1 MDQNKQ
7 KYYCIPMLPYP
18 SGKLHIGHV
27 RNYTITDVLARYHK
41 LNGYNVRHN
50 IGWDAFGLPAEN
62 AAIQFGCS
70 PHEWTIKNINH
81 MRSQLKRLLF
91 DFNWDMEINTCEPDY
106 YKHQQ
111 WLFLQLYKKGIIYRK
126 TGLVNFDPVDQTV
139 LANEQV
145 IDGRG
150 WRSGALVEKREIP
163 MYYMNI
169 TSYADELLADLN
181 NLPNWPEQIKIMQ
194 RNWIGKSQ
202 GAEITF
208 KSDHQQINKITV
220 FTSLPNTIMGMSFL
234 GISPNHELSTLL
246 AKSNS
251 DIKKFI
257 DKENSGAVDEA
268 TLATKEK
275 RGIFTGY
282 YAIHP
287 ITNEKK
293 PIWICNFILLD
304 YGTGAIM
311 GVPALDE
318 RDQEFAEK
326 YKIDIP
332 TLNYSIDEMETIC
345 SKSPETM
352 ANHHIMQSLIDMKVG
367 KLVTKYRLRDWG
379 ISRQRYW
386 GCPIPIIHCHN
397 CGEVLVPEK
406 DLPVLLPT
414 DLVPDGK
421 SNPLL
426 QDLDFINTNCP
437 KCGASAKRETDTMDT
452 FVDSSWYFLRYP
464 CANYAQGIFNEDVNY
479 WAPVDQYVGG
489 VEHAILHLLYARFLC
504 KAMADLNLIKFREPF
519 NSLMTQGMVLA
530 DCFYR
535 ENDNGSK
542 TWYNFNDL
550 NVTRDNKGHVVS
562 ATSKTDGALV
572 VYGGMEKMSKSKNN
586 GLDPDDLVEQYGADA
601 LRLFMMFVA
610 PPALS
615 LQWNENGII
624 GADRF
629 IKKLIKLVEE
639 MKLSLKQNNIVF
651 NEPIDQ
657 VSLFNNLDNAHQD
670 LLKQLNHTILKVQ
683 NDFTVK
689 QQFNTAIAA
698 VMELINAY
706 AKLKFVSE
714 SELILSYY
722 VLNSAVVMLSP
733 IIPDAANSMFNISK
747 FPAANQEIINMQEK
761 YKKIIVQV
769 NGKLRANLEIPND
782 LDKDK
787 IQELAIETVNKYAE
801 KNKIK
806 KIIYIERNGLVNIV
820 TDV

>member
-1 MDQNKQ
+1 MNQNKQ

-27 RNYTITDVLARYHK
+27 RNYTITDILARYHK

-150 WRSGALVEKREIP
+150 WRSGALIEKREIP

-169 TSYADELLADLN
+169 TRYADELLTDLN

-208 KSDHQQINKITV
+208 KSDHQQIDKITV

-275 RGIFTGY
+275 RGIFTGC

-318 RDQEFAEK
+318 RDQEFSEK

-332 TLNYSIDEMETIC
+332 KLNYSIDEMEIIC
-345 SKSPETM
+345 SKSPEIM

-386 GCPIPIIHCHN
+386 GCPIPIIHCPN

-426 QDLDFINTNCP
+426 QDQDFINTNCP
-437 KCGASAKRETDTMDT
+437 TCGASAKRETDTMDT
-452 FVDSSWYFLRYP
+452 FVDSSWYFLRYT

-535 ENDNGSK
+535 ENDNGIK

-550 NVTRDNKGHVVS
+550 NVTRDNKGNVVS
-562 ATSKTDGALV
+562 ATSKKDGAIV

-639 MKLSLKQNNIVF
+639 MKLSLKQNNIII

-657 VSLFNNLDNAHQD
+657 LSLFNNLDNAHQD

-706 AKLKFVSE
+706 AKLEFISE
-714 SELILSYY
+714 SELILSYC

-733 IIPDAANSMFNISK
+733 IIPDTANTMFNISK
-747 FPAANQEIINMQEK
+747 FPVANQEILNMQEE

-769 NGKLRANLEIPND
+769 NGKLRANLEVSSSLNKEEIEKMATESVCKY
-782 LDKDK
+782 LEDKP
-787 IQELAIETVNKYAE
+787 
-801 KNKIK
+801 IK
-806 KIIYIERNGLVNIV
+806 KIVYVERNQLVNIV
-820 TDV
+820 I